1 MVEMAERMPRSRT
14 RKRPHTLRPLFPET
28 WVCVLGI
35 VLYVFGLGLG
45 SLPAFFDG
53 DAEARRFWPATWTVV
68 AALWWGFMGTRMCV
82 TLDRMLALRLPRVG
96 ATLRDVVSLHLLF
109 SVGLPMLAMLLWQP
123 EQAIAETSL
132 PSLAAA
138 LWLGSTIG
146 LLVISLPLPL
156 AFAPGVLLI
165 LSWDGLD
172 EPAIRLAAGCA
183 ALLLA
188 GLSWHWH
195 IARRRHVLLA
205 SFGAWVEDSTP
216 QLRIIGRL
224 PATLLGER
232 IPAAPAASPALAEG
246 SQAMLARILGQDFQ
260 TLRQTYG
267 PRGQMLTWSIFLG
280 GSATLLIYGHFA
292 DVERT
297 RSVSG
302 NPVMF
307 IISWFS
313 LAMLVQKPLRSLM
326 ALRTR
331 LRGQRAELF
340 LAPGLPP
347 QAALEQAVL
356 RQAFLSLREKAL
368 LIAISMPAAMQLS
381 FLLNP
386 WWGLWMAGF
395 ATLSVL
401 LGLYSTWLAWHGRKP
416 ALAWTIA
423 FAILSLGTHGWMLS
437 HPHAPPAWLVLT
449 WAVFL
454 LWTLAQFALTRRRL
468 QASR

>member
-1 MVEMAERMPRSRT
+1 M
-14 RKRPHTLRPLFPET
+14 FPEA

-35 VLYVFGLGLG
+35 VLYVFGLGMG
-45 SLPAFFDG
+45 SLPSFFDG
-53 DAEARRFWPATWTVV
+53 DAEARRFWPATWTAV
-68 AALWWGFMGTRMCV
+68 AALWWAFMGTRMCV
-82 TLDRMLALRLPRVG
+82 TLDRMLALRLPRIG
-96 ATLRDVVSLHLLF
+96 ATFRDAVSLHLLF
-109 SVGLPMLAMLLWQP
+109 SVGLPMLVMLLWQP
-123 EQAIAETSL
+123 QQTGTENSL

-156 AFAPGVLLI
+156 AFAPSVLLI
-165 LSWDGLD
+165 LNWDGLD
-172 EPAIRLAAGCA
+172 EPTIRFAAGCA

-216 QLRIIGRL
+216 QLRLIGRL
-224 PATLLGER
+224 PATPLGER
-232 IPAAPAASPALAEG
+232 IPAAPAASPAIAEN

-267 PRGQMLTWSIFLG
+267 PRRQVLTWAIFLG
-280 GSATLLIYGHFA
+280 GSAALLIYGHFA

-307 IISWFS
+307 VISWFS
-313 LAMLVQKPLRSLM
+313 LAMLVQKPQRALM

-331 LRGQRAELF
+331 LQGQRAELF

-347 QAALEQAVL
+347 QASLEQAVL
-356 RQAFLSLREKAL
+356 QQAFLSLREKAL
-368 LIAISMPAAMQLS
+368 LIAIAMPAAMQMS

-395 ATLSVL
+395 AVLSVL
-401 LGLYSTWLAWHGRKP
+401 LGLYSTWLAWHGQQSG
-416 ALAWTIA
+416 LTWLIA
-423 FAILSLGTHGWMLS
+423 FGILSLGTHGWMLA
-437 HPHAPPAWLVLT
+437 HPHAPPAWLVLA
-449 WAVFL
+449 WAAFL
-454 LWTLAQFALTRRRL
+454 LWALTRFAFARRRL